1 MHIEGGKKIV
11 GLYIETCGLTVWF
24 FWLLLIVKIWRLI
37 IFIRGIVLVRVF
49 MASNEL
55 KQKFLVVPPAL
66 LRKLKKL

>member
-1 MHIEGGKKIV
+1 M
-11 GLYIETCGLTVWF
+11 
-24 FWLLLIVKIWRLI
+24 LLIVKMWRLI

-55 KQKFLVVPPAL
+55 KQKFLVAPAL